1 MASKVIKG
9 LTVEI
14 GGDTTKLGKALD
26 GLETKSRNLSKELG
40 EVNRLL
46 KLDPGNTELLAQK
59 QQILAEAVE
68 NTKEKL
74 NTLKEAEA
82 QVQAQFERGEVS
94 AEQVRALKREIE
106 ATEQKLRSYERAV
119 DETANEVNR
128 LGTGADD
135 AAHEI
140 DDMADAADDAKDS
153 SNELGSSLD
162 GTLAKGFTVVAAAA
176 AAASAAIVGCVEAS
190 HEYRTAMG
198 KLETAFTTNGH
209 SAETAYNT
217 YADLQSIL
225 GETDQA
231 TEAANH
237 LAVLVDNE
245 KDLQKWTDICTGVFA
260 DYGDSLPI
268 EGLTEAANHTAKLGE
283 VQGPLADAL
292 EWSGISAEDFNEAL
306 ADCNDEQERQK
317 LITETLIDL
326 YGDAADAYKDVN
338 KEVIESNKANEK
350 WNKTVA
356 DIGETMA
363 PAVTEIKNFG
373 AEVLGELKEPLKD
386 VAGFIRTT
394 VLPALAGIINW
405 VKANGPAIKAVLVG
419 ITAAIVAYK
428 VATIAT
434 EVAQVGLK
442 GAILATAAAEKVLQA
457 VQAASPWG
465 LVAVAIAAVTTAL
478 IAYAAA
484 TQQAKPKIDFLTE
497 AQRQQIQASKD
508 AAAAWRDQ
516 VAATT
521 ESEGKIQ
528 SQMGYIQN
536 LRGELDKLVDA
547 NGRVKDS
554 DKARV
559 DFIIGQLNDALG
571 TEYNRVGD
579 VIQQYDNLKASVDN
593 VIASKTAELL
603 LDANKQDYVDALQ
616 NMAGAEEAYYAAR
629 DDWQKTVNSQSE
641 RELELQAAI
650 NEENEKWDAIV
661 EARAANSANAQ
672 VHADIINRL
681 YDELGVLVETREG
694 KKAALDQAQAD
705 YENYSKK
712 IAEYASAETAILQ
725 GEYEVAK
732 DILTGKTSAQEGYAA
747 VLESSV
753 QKNLDVLADEA
764 AKAGEKAE
772 ETKKNF
778 EAGVEGFTQEMVNEA
793 QKGYA
798 EALKAY
804 EDAYVDAH
812 GIGDDVGK
820 GLAVGLE
827 DERDALRKKARSI
840 VNEMIKEMRKTADSH
855 SPARKLIDF
864 GEDMGEGT
872 EIGLEN
878 KTKDLLG
885 TAKKQVNTLMG
896 VYSNAGDEMR
906 QTAFTNVSRSSVQ
919 RETKAYQS
927 ALSGNAD
934 RLDKILAAILAGQVI
949 VLNGDAVVGGTAGRM
964 DAVLGDRRILAER
977 GAL

>member
-26 GLETKSRNLSKELG
+26 KVETKTRDLSKELG

-46 KLDPGNTELLAQK
+46 KVDPGNTELLAQK

-74 NTLKEAEA
+74 DTLKEAER
-82 QVQAQFERGEVS
+82 QVQEQFERGEVS

-106 ATEQKLRSYERAV
+106 ATEQKLKGYERAV
-119 DETANEVNR
+119 DETADEVAR
-128 LGTGADD
+128 LGDNADD
-135 AAHEI
+135 AARDL
-140 DDMADAADDAKDS
+140 DDVADAADDAED
-153 SNELGSSLD
+153 ETRDLGSSLD
-162 GTLAKGFTVVAAAA
+162 GALAGGFTAVAAAA
-176 AAASAAIVGCVEAS
+176 TAATAAIVGCVESS

-198 KLETAFTTNGH
+198 KLEAAFTTNGH

-217 YADLQSIL
+217 YADLQSVL
-225 GETDQA
+225 GESDQA
-231 TEAANH
+231 VEAANH
-237 LAVLVDNE
+237 LAALTDSE
-245 KDLQKWTDICTGVFA
+245 EDLATWTEICTGVFA
-260 DYGDSLPI
+260 SYGDSLPI
-268 EGLTEAANHTAKLGE
+268 EGLTEAANHTAELGE

-292 EWSGISAEDFNEAL
+292 EWSGISAEEFNEAL
-306 ADCNDEQERQK
+306 AECNDEQERQE

-326 YGDAADAYKDVN
+326 YGDAADAYKGTN
-338 KEVIESNKANEK
+338 KEVIEANKANEN

-356 DIGETMA
+356 EIGESMA
-363 PAVTEIKNFG
+363 PVVTEIKNFG
-373 AEVLGELKEPLKD
+373 AEVLSELKEPLKE
-386 VAGFIRTT
+386 VANFISKT

-405 VKANGPAIKAVLVG
+405 IRGNIPTIKAVLVG
-419 ITAAIVAYK
+419 VTAAIVAYK

-442 GAILATAAAEKVLQA
+442 GAILATAAAERVLQA

-484 TQQAKPKIDFLTE
+484 TQEAKPQIDFLTE
-497 AQRQQIQASKD
+497 AQRQQVEASKE

-521 ESEGKIQ
+521 ESEAKIS

-559 DFIIGQLNDALG
+559 DFILSQMNEALG
-571 TEYNRVGD
+571 TEYKMVGN
-579 VIQQYDNLKASVDN
+579 VIQQYDSLKDSVDE

-603 LDANKQDYVDALQ
+603 LDASKQDYVDALQ

-629 DDWQKTVNSQSE
+629 DDWQKTVNAQSE
-641 RELELQAAI
+641 RELELQNAI

-661 EARAANSANAQ
+661 EARAANSSNAQ

-694 KKAALDQAQAD
+694 KKDALDQAETD
-705 YENYSKK
+705 YKNYSNK
-712 IAEYASAETAILQ
+712 IAEYEAAQTAILQ
-725 GEYEVAK
+725 GEYEAAK
-732 DILTGKTSAQEGYAA
+732 DILTGKVSAQEGYAA
-747 VLESSV
+747 AVASSV
-753 QKNLDVLADEA
+753 QKNLDKLAEEA
-764 AKAGEKAE
+764 AGAGKNAE

-778 EAGVEGFTQEMVNEA
+778 EAGVEGYTQEMVDEA
-793 QKGYA
+793 EEGYKK
-798 EALKAY
+798 ALEAY
-804 EDAYVDAH
+804 ENAYVDAQ
-812 GIGDDVGK
+812 GIGEDMGK

-827 DERDALRKKARSI
+827 DERDSLRKKAKSI
-840 VNEMIKEMRKTADSH
+840 VNDMIKEMRKTADSH
-855 SPARKLIDF
+855 SPSRKMIDF

-878 KTKDLLG
+878 RTKSLLA
-885 TAKKQVNTLMG
+885 TAKKQVDNLMG
-896 VYSNAGDEMR
+896 AYADAGEDMN
-906 QTAFTNVSRSSVQ
+906 QTAFQNVSRSSAQ
-919 RETKAYQS
+919 RESQAFT
-927 ALSGNAD
+927 ALAGNAD
-934 RLDKILAAILAGQVI
+934 KLDKILAAIERGQVLTI
-949 VLNGDAVVGGTAGRM
+949 DGKQLVGQTAAMYDNELGR
-964 DAVLGDRRILAER
+964 RRALAAR